1 MLSGVKTFYISPTIS
16 ASAAGPTTPMDPA
29 TGLRS
34 RNRTRNF
41 QRLGI
46 SLSFPIS
53 RRALHTHAKRGRA
66 PPQSSGKGGSAVL
79 TTAKAQCP
87 GNRGGGTLSKAE
99 CPGPGRAEKPLM
111 EHVPGYAATQDTAVP
126 QLPLSLSP
134 PHLGSRAAPAS
145 PAKRPSKASWAITAK
160 PVHLTSRY
168 LLHLCSVPPA
178 GTHAGPRLR
187 GLSHKSP
194 RALAPPP
201 EPRRSVRRRSDT
213 IRPPSP
219 DGNSLEN

>member
-99 CPGPGRAEKPLM
+99 CPGPGRAER
-111 EHVPGYAATQDTAVP
+111 VPNAARSRIRRYAR
-126 QLPLSLSP
+126 
-134 PHLGSRAAPAS
+134 HRRAPA
-145 PAKRPSKASWAITAK
+145 A
-160 PVHLTSRY
+160 
-168 LLHLCSVPPA
+168 
-178 GTHAGPRLR
+178 
-187 GLSHKSP
+187 
-194 RALAPPP
+194 ALAL
-201 EPRRSVRRRSDT
+201 SA
-213 IRPPSP
+213 SP
-219 DGNSLEN
+219 GIQSCTCFSRQAPLKGLLGNNGKTGSPH